1 MLSPQPTKAVQTCKT
16 IFLFANEEHGRLK
29 QMYGYNIIGGKRINY
44 IAAQCTG
51 HCAAL
56 VL

>member
-1 MLSPQPTKAVQTCKT
+1 MLSPQLTKAQVQTCKT

-29 QMYGYNIIGGKRINY
+29 QMYDYKRRKKNKL